1 MDGIN
6 NQRFGDGLNI
16 NVHFHMLALDGVY
29 AEDSDGFIRFHAVA
43 PPSDAEV
50 GRVAG
55 HIARRVE
62 KLMLRRGTMSGEEHN
77 DQPFL
82 TELYGVNTVQ
92 GRRKPCLPCRSF
104 FKKQLLSYGFRR

>member
-1 MDGIN
+1 
-6 NQRFGDGLNI
+6 
-16 NVHFHMLALDGVY
+16 MLALDGVY
-29 AEDSDGFIRFHAVA
+29 AEDGDGFIRFHAVA

-62 KLMLRRGTMSGEEHN
+62 KLMLRQGITSGEEHN

-82 TELYGVNTVQ
+82 TELYGAAVAGRVLSGARAGQKTVRV
-92 GRRKPCLPCRSF
+92 GSL
-104 FKKQLLSYGFRR
+104 